1 MWYIKMIAS
10 EVIGDREMVVLGQQC
25 ISIAITVYHEGTVY
39 QFFHNFGVAKV
50 FLTMT
55 KTKPKIT

>member
-1 MWYIKMIAS
+1 MIAS